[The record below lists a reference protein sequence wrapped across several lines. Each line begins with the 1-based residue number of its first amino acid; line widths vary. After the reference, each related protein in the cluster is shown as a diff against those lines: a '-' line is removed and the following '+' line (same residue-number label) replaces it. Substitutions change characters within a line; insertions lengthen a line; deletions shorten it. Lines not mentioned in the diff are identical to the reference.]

1 MITSK
6 ICTSGGISRDILITY
21 ATRYGSTTEI
31 ATAIADTLRLSGHRV
46 DLVLVDSNPDP
57 TRYDALILGSPLYMG
72 KWLRSMTDYIS
83 RHKVTLAATPHALFT
98 VGYTLHLGGDRELA
112 AARLAELEF
121 LHLINPV
128 CSGYFAGKL
137 KMEGLNE
144 ADKAICRM
152 VGLPDGDYRDPSKA
166 AEWAGEAL
174 SYLLPAL

>member
-6 ICTSGGISRDILITY
+6 ACTTGGISRDILVTY

-31 ATAIADTLRLSGHRV
+31 AAAIADALRVFGHRV

-57 TRYDALILGSPLYMG
+57 ARYDALILGSPLYLG

-83 RHKVTLAATPHALFT
+83 CHKVTLAAIPHALFT
-98 VGYTLHLGGDRELA
+98 VGYTLHDRGDRELA

-121 LHLINPV
+121 SHLINPV
-128 CSGYFAGKL
+128 YSGYFAGKL
-137 KMEGLNE
+137 NMEGLNE

-152 VGLPDGDYRDPSKA
+152 VGLHDGDYRDLSKA
-166 AEWAGEAL
+166 SEWAGEAL
-174 SYLLPAL
+174 GYLLPVL